1 MGTGASKCSCR
12 VDLGRP
18 RTPPF
23 FAAGPPQGKKAPS
36 GGSKP
41 AQRAQRGGATFAA
54 GPPQGKKAPSGGKAT
69 GCLSPPGQAPRPAGL
84 PRRYLS
90 PPGQAPGIC
99 ACRQRVPVPLRGQ
112 HRAHRDRTG
121 RADGSGAG
129 RAHFMLMSDAS
140 FPAWR
145 ASWPWFW
152 PVSGLVSACCWRRW
166 CCWRRRRCWLPG
178 W

>member
-1 MGTGASKCSCR
+1 MQGGFGASS
-12 VDLGRP
+12 DAP
-18 RTPPF
+18 FF

-41 AQRAQRGGATFAA
+41 AQRAQRGGLF
-54 GPPQGKKAPSGGKAT
+54 PSRQR
-69 GCLSPPGQAPRPAGL
+69 PGAC
-84 PRRYLS
+84 PRRDRHLESARAVDGCQS
-90 PPGQAPGIC
+90 PCGDRPP
-99 ACRQRVPVPLRGQ
+99 
-112 HRAHRDRTG
+112 AHRDRTG

-152 PVSGLVSACCWRRW
+152 PVSGLVSACCWRR
-166 CCWRRRRCWLPG
+166 
-178 W
+178 